1 MHAGEVRIGI
11 TGALVAGIGAL
22 VGVGTIRGVTLI
34 IGRLRDTTIG
44 LTTRMDITF
53 IGTTI
58 TDTTRDIT
66 TDTDTTIIDQT
77 IDRIEIMLRFIT
89 EVIVEVRWEI
99 QLCRKETI
107 VFRDDMC
114 RVEARQTCA

>member
-1 MHAGEVRIGI
+1 M
-11 TGALVAGIGAL
+11 AGIGAL

-44 LTTRMDITF
+44 TTTRMDITF

-66 TDTDTTIIDQT
+66 TDTTIIDLT

-99 QLCRKETI
+99 LREQCITI
-107 VFRDDMC
+107 AIQDDMC
-114 RVEARQTCA
+114 RVAHHLMFV

>member
-1 MHAGEVRIGI
+1 M
-11 TGALVAGIGAL
+11 AGIGAL

-44 LTTRMDITF
+44 TTTRMDITF

-66 TDTDTTIIDQT
+66 TDTTIIDQT

>member
-1 MHAGEVRIGI
+1 M
-11 TGALVAGIGAL
+11 AGIGAS
-22 VGVGTIRGVTLI
+22 VGAGTIRGVTLI

-44 LTTRMDITF
+44 LTTPMDITF

-66 TDTDTTIIDQT
+66 TDTTIIDQT
-77 IDRIEIMLRFIT
+77 IDLIEIMLRFTMVAIA
-89 EVIVEVRWEI
+89 EVCWEI
-99 QLCRKETI
+99 LLCRRETI
-107 VFRDDMC
+107 MHRDDMC

>member
-1 MHAGEVRIGI
+1 M
-11 TGALVAGIGAL
+11 AGIGAL
-22 VGVGTIRGVTLI
+22 VGAGTIRGVTLI

-66 TDTDTTIIDQT
+66 TDTTIIDQT
-77 IDRIEIMLRFIT
+77 IDLTEIMLRFIT

-99 QLCRKETI
+99 QLCRRETI

>member
-1 MHAGEVRIGI
+1 M
-11 TGALVAGIGAL
+11 AGIGAS

-44 LTTRMDITF
+44 LTTPMDITF

-77 IDRIEIMLRFIT
+77 IDLTEIMLRFIT

-114 RVEARQTCA
+114 RVAQSRMCV